1 MEDSV
6 PAALVG
12 AGRQSELRLVKTCLI
27 NIFHAPMLSS
37 RTRNVDPKF
46 IWAGAERD
54 VPPTLPRAASAPA
67 QLERFTRIRKY

>member
-46 IWAGAERD
+46 I
-54 VPPTLPRAASAPA
+54 
-67 QLERFTRIRKY
+67 